1 MIYKNSIA
9 PDEVNKLRRAAGFRQ
24 IDEAQIKAGL
34 SGSALVVSAY
44 EDDQAVGM
52 ARLIWDGGMT
62 ALITDLIVLPEH
74 QNRGIEVEMIR
85 RILSFL
91 QNRLQPGFG
100 IQVDVRAWG
109 DQEALY
115 REMGFEISTQER
127 RGVPMHICLTEQIEL
142 TDARFQQCGFD
153 GNGKSD

>member
-9 PDEVNKLRRAAGFRQ
+9 ADEVNKLRRAVGFRQ

-44 EDDQAVGM
+44 EDNCAVGM

-62 ALITDLIVLPEH
+62 ALITDLVVLPEH
-74 QNRGIEVEMIR
+74 QNRGIEAEIIR
-85 RILSFL
+85 RILIFL
-91 QNRLQPGFG
+91 QDQLHPGFG

-109 DQEALY
+109 NQEALY
-115 REMGFEISTQER
+115 RELGFEVSTQER
-127 RGVPMHICLTEQIEL
+127 RGVPMQICLTEQIEL
-142 TDARFQQCGFD
+142 TDARFRQCGFD
-153 GNGKSD
+153 